1 MADTPADDLRD
12 EADRGAHRASAPAVD
27 PPHDVSPTGVPRQS
41 GSDSVRTESVSDAI
55 EVLAIGDVHGL
66 YEPIIA
72 ALREVPHASAILQV
86 GDLTAGKPGRET
98 HVDGNPDVVDA
109 LPVPFIWVHGNHE
122 HWDLF
127 GARGA
132 VTGVAPLVANT
143 MVPGRT
149 TTRLPGTHLWPGTHA
164 FVPGT
169 AIGVVGLPGNYA
181 PTWYSE
187 AKPFP
192 GDRCRHFNRDDVEAM
207 SRHPYPNVL
216 LMHEA
221 FRGQAPG
228 RVGTMGIPVLAR
240 LVAELQPAVVLTG
253 HHHLFAVARHGPT
266 LAISLPPAWEG
277 YARLTFRRGGAL
289 IGWEFRH
296 FEPTRASVPGRSFL
310 AQASTATSSAAPK
323 PRNDERRAGMPT
335 EHRTAPTTR
344 ATAEPSAPI
353 PSAANGA
360 RLLEARTGPRIRSR
374 GR

>member
-1 MADTPADDLRD
+1 MADNLADDLRD
-12 EADRGAHRASAPAVD
+12 EAERGAHRAQAPTVASD
-27 PPHDVSPTGVPRQS
+27 GLADVSPTGGPRQDVPVRMRS
-41 GSDSVRTESVSDAI
+41 GSRSDAI

-98 HVDGNPDVVDA
+98 HEDGNPEVVDS

-122 HWDLF
+122 HWELF
-127 GARGA
+127 GARGSLTGGSSTA
-132 VTGVAPLVANT
+132 VGTT
-143 MVPGRT
+143 VPGRAHA
-149 TTRLPGTHLWPGTHA
+149 RLPGTHLWPGNHA

-181 PTWYSE
+181 PTWYDE
-187 AKPFP
+187 PKPFP

-253 HHHLFAVARHGPT
+253 HHHLLAVARHGPT

-289 IGWEFRH
+289 IAWEFRY
-296 FEPTRASVPGRSFL
+296 FDPTLASVSGQSIEPLGR
-310 AQASTATSSAAPK
+310 TTRRSAAPH
-323 PRNDERRAGMPT
+323 PPIEALSGT
-335 EHRTAPTTR
+335 I
-344 ATAEPSAPI
+344 API
-353 PSAANGA
+353 PAPAHTS
-360 RLLEARTGPRIRSR
+360 RPPLVRIGRSKLR
-374 GR
+374 PGGQ

>member
-1 MADTPADDLRD
+1 VADNPADDLRD
-12 EADRGAHRASAPAVD
+12 EAERGAHRAPALTVASDD
-27 PPHDVSPTGVPRQS
+27 PADGFSPTGTPRRT
-41 GSDSVRTESVSDAI
+41 GSLPVRTEPHPDAV

-72 ALREVPHASAILQV
+72 ALHETPYASAVLQV
-86 GDLTAGKPGRET
+86 GDLTAGKPWRET
-98 HVDGNPDVVDA
+98 HVDGNPAVVDA

-122 HWDLF
+122 HWELF
-127 GARGA
+127 GARRTLDSASSTAAG
-132 VTGVAPLVANT
+132 TT
-143 MVPGRT
+143 VPWRST
-149 TTRLPGTHLWPGTHA
+149 ARLPGTHLWPGTHA

-181 PTWYSE
+181 PTWYNE
-187 AKPFP
+187 PKPFP

-207 SRHPYPNVL
+207 ARHPYPNVL

-240 LVAELQPAVVLTG
+240 LVAELQPTVVLTG
-253 HHHLFAVARHGPT
+253 HHHLLAVARHGPT

-277 YARLTFRRGGAL
+277 YAVLTFRRGGAL

-296 FEPTRASVPGRSFL
+296 FGPTHGSVSVRSIEPLSRTT
-310 AQASTATSSAAPK
+310 AQSAAPHQPVEAVAGTFAPK
-323 PRNDERRAGMPT
+323 PVPARASRQSSARIG
-335 EHRTAPTTR
+335 RAPLHP
-344 ATAEPSAPI
+344 E
-353 PSAANGA
+353 
-360 RLLEARTGPRIRSR
+360 